1 MGTFKTEIDNA
12 PKAERLLIREER
24 KVKLSNLTEKQKGLL
39 GAASAGVAGVSL
51 GVIAMALMGAAIPTE
66 GEGVQPPITSGL
78 GGNEEIEVIIH
89 SDAPFADNVDNSM
102 SFGEAF
108 KTARTEVGAGGIFE
122 WKGNLYNTYYKEE
135 WDSMDKSERADF
147 FASIDKDFLPGD
159 EDKEA
164 EILNIVN
171 DDPTYI
177 DDTEDIVIVEDYD
190 NDIIEPEDNGNISV
204 VDSDDDDDIVVIES
218 GGDDEIVSVEPVI
231 QGDDGLGIDSDS
243 DTTGFYDEDIIN
255 IDEA

>member
-1 MGTFKTEIDNA
+1 M
-12 PKAERLLIREER
+12 
-24 KVKLSNLTEKQKGLL
+24 
-39 GAASAGVAGVSL
+39 
-51 GVIAMALMGAAIPTE
+51 
-66 GEGVQPPITSGL
+66 
-78 GGNEEIEVIIH
+78 
-89 SDAPFADNVDNSM
+89 
-102 SFGEAF
+102 
-108 KTARTEVGAGGIFE
+108 
-122 WKGNLYNTYYKEE
+122 
-135 WDSMDKSERADF
+135 
-147 FASIDKDFLPGD
+147 PGD

>member
-1 MGTFKTEIDNA
+1 
-12 PKAERLLIREER
+12 
-24 KVKLSNLTEKQKGLL
+24 
-39 GAASAGVAGVSL
+39 
-51 GVIAMALMGAAIPTE
+51 
-66 GEGVQPPITSGL
+66 
-78 GGNEEIEVIIH
+78 VIIH

-135 WDSMDKSERADF
+135 WD
-147 FASIDKDFLPGD
+147 
-159 EDKEA
+159 